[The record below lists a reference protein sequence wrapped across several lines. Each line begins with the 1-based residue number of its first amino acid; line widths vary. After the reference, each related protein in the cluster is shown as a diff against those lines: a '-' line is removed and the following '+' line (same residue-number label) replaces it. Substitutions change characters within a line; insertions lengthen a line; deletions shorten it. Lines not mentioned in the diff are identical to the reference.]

1 MPSELASQVA
11 HRLAR
16 RARWSA
22 MEYAFWV
29 AAFTSIFA
37 FGGWLAELSS
47 FFSNRHLILTEIA
60 WLGLFALSLD
70 LILGYAGI
78 ISLGHAAFFGLG
90 SYAAALFAK
99 HAIINEPVLALIVSG
114 CIAALLG
121 FATSFLVLR
130 GADLTRLMVTLGIA
144 LIMREIANQ
153 LPDLTGGADGLQGVT
168 IAPVLGMFAF
178 DIFGHVAYV
187 YCLAVLFVLFL
198 LARRIVYSPFGLSLR
213 AVKGN
218 PLRSSLIG
226 MSINSRLI
234 AIYTLAAFYAGVAG
248 ALLAQTTAFASLDVF
263 SFERSA
269 DLLLVLIIGGA
280 GYLYGGLIGAVIF
293 KLMQDWIAN
302 LTPQYWQF
310 WIGLVLVLI
319 VLIGRERIG
328 LWFAMARSLA
338 ARALHSS
345 DKSGASLL
353 REQRNELHH
362 ASRWNG
368 DIDHRSEARRSGGD
382 H

>member
-1 MPSELASQVA
+1 MASALVDNVT
-11 HRLAR
+11 HYLRTH
-16 RARWSA
+16 ARWGV
-22 MEYAFWV
+22 MEY
-29 AAFTSIFA
+29 IF
-37 FGGWLAELSS
+37 WLAAVATIFVLPG
-47 FFSNRHLILTEIA
+47 RHLILTEIA

-153 LPDLTGGADGLQGVT
+153 LPDLTGGADGLQGDT
-168 IAPVLGMFAF
+168 SAPVLGMFAF

>member
-1 MPSELASQVA
+1 MPSSLVEQVT

-16 RARWSA
+16 RARWRPL
-22 MEYAFWV
+22 EYVF
-29 AAFTSIFA
+29 
-37 FGGWLAELSS
+37 WLAALASV
-47 FFSNRHLILTEIA
+47 FLLPGRHLILTEIA
-60 WLGLFALSLD
+60 WLALFALSLD

-90 SYAAALFAK
+90 SYAAALLAK
-99 HAIINEPVLALIVSG
+99 HGIITEPVLALVVSG
-114 CIAALLG
+114 LFAAVLG

-130 GADLTRLMVTLGIA
+130 GSDLTRLMVTLGVA

-153 LPDLTGGADGLQGVT
+153 IPEITGGADGMQGVT
-168 IAPVLGMFAF
+168 VAPILGMFHF

-187 YCLAVLFVLFL
+187 YCLIVLFVLFL
-198 LARRIVYSPFGLSLR
+198 LARRVVYSPFGLSLR

-218 PLRSSLIG
+218 PLRASSIG
-226 MSINSRLI
+226 ISVNARLVV
-234 AIYTLAAFYAGVAG
+234 IYTFAAFYAGVAG

-269 DLLLVLIIGGA
+269 DLLLVLIIGGT

-319 VLIGRERIG
+319 VLIGRDRIALG
-328 LWFAMARSLA
+328 TGGV
-338 ARALHSS
+338 RALAERVTRRFAP
-345 DKSGASLL
+345 GAAPVPVPPGEG
-353 REQRNELHH
+353 R
-362 ASRWNG
+362 
-368 DIDHRSEARRSGGD
+368 
-382 H
+382 